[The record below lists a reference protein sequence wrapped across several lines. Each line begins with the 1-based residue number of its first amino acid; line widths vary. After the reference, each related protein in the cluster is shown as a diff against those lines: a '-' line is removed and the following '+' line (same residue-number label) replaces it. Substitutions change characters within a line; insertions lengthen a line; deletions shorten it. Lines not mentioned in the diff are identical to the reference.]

1 MTEEDWADGG
11 YENYGG
17 KRDDAFRYAEW
28 LNAGHKSPPVDV
40 AETEKGTLQLCHDGH
55 RRLAAH
61 KLAKL
66 DYILAW
72 VSPCMDH
79 PEGLRMNGDGPIMR
93 VGMTYEGVHGVPFA
107 NAKIEVALVDDL
119 PVAAESVKNAVK

>member
-1 MTEEDWADGG
+1 
-11 YENYGG
+11 
-17 KRDDAFRYAEW
+17 
-28 LNAGHKSPPVDV
+28 
-40 AETEKGTLQLCHDGH
+40 
-55 RRLAAH
+55 
-61 KLAKL
+61 
-66 DYILAW
+66 
-72 VSPCMDH
+72 MDH